1 MAAFVTDAF
10 NGVMGGFLE
19 QLVIAFP
26 REDSIKDALAG
37 FKAMATSKK
46 AEVRDTPRLMFM
58 NGVRPHMQQI
68 RARDDDYMA
77 EHMDSIEFI
86 SGLGLKK
93 YWVSEHMP
101 AATRESIWTHLNQLL
116 MLGSTIENVPPE
128 VLPMVG
134 DIYESMM
141 ASGGFGDASASADGS
156 GAPGAPGAPPDMAKM
171 MQTMMKKF
179 QSGEF
184 PGAQG
189 AVPKR
194 PVGIPKGPS
203 LKSSARPKGP
213 SAKRGRR

>member
-10 NGVMGGFLE
+10 NGVMGNFLE
-19 QLVIAFP
+19 QLVMAFP

-37 FKAMATSKK
+37 FKAMAASKK
-46 AEVRDTPRLMFM
+46 ADARDAPRLMFM

-68 RARDDDYMA
+68 RARDDDYMS

-86 SGLGLKK
+86 SSLGLKK
-93 YWVSEHMP
+93 YWDSEHMP

-141 ASGGFGDASASADGS
+141 ASGGFGGDASASADGA
-156 GAPGAPGAPPDMAKM
+156 APGAPGAPPDMAKM
-171 MQTMMKKF
+171 MQMMMKKF

-184 PGAQG
+184 PGAAAPKG
-189 AVPKR
+189 IPKR
-194 PVGIPKGPS
+194 PS
-203 LKSSARPKGP
+203 LT

>member
-10 NGVMGGFLE
+10 NGVMGNFLE

-46 AEVRDTPRLMFM
+46 AGARDAPRLMFM

-86 SGLGLKK
+86 SSLGLKK

-141 ASGGFGDASASADGS
+141 ASADGSASAD
-156 GAPGAPGAPPDMAKM
+156 GAPGAPPDMAKM

-179 QSGEF
+179 QSG
-184 PGAQG
+184 
-189 AVPKR
+189 AVPKV
-194 PVGIPKGPS
+194 P
-203 LKSSARPKGP
+203 ARPKGLPKP